1 MMPTATI
8 EELAKLLAEEER
20 VEEKIRE
27 TRTSLG
33 DIKKRISES
42 LVHRY
47 VAMTEEKIA
56 MPEDLM
62 KEEQSYE
69 RLLQAL
75 LDMKNEIAKR
85 IRPVEEQIVQ
95 ANVDYLKQMFSQ
107 EKSKLGECLDA
118 IKQKILD
125 CRLHVEEY
133 EQICSELNA
142 VNSRLSRFGAEPLA
156 MPEPLPTTDL
166 GDLIIGCIREL
177 RSQGKL

>member
-1 MMPTATI
+1 
-8 EELAKLLAEEER
+8 
-20 VEEKIRE
+20 
-27 TRTSLG
+27 
-33 DIKKRISES
+33 
-42 LVHRY
+42 
-47 VAMTEEKIA
+47 
-56 MPEDLM
+56 M

-75 LDMKNEIAKR
+75 LDMKHEIAKQ

-107 EKSKLGECLDA
+107 KKGKLGECLDA

-125 CRLHVEEY
+125 CRLHMEEY

>member
-1 MMPTATI
+1 
-8 EELAKLLAEEER
+8 
-20 VEEKIRE
+20 
-27 TRTSLG
+27 
-33 DIKKRISES
+33 
-42 LVHRY
+42 
-47 VAMTEEKIA
+47 

-75 LDMKNEIAKR
+75 LDMKHEIAKQ

-107 EKSKLGECLDA
+107 KKGKLGECLDA
-118 IKQKILD
+118 IKRKILD
-125 CRLHVEEY
+125 CRLPMAEY

-177 RSQGKL
+177 ISQGKL